1 MSATAK
7 TLGSLVIAL
16 IGLVVYLGL
25 FLGVAVFKIGVLSY
39 GLYLGLF
46 LTPVLFLVVIMATT
60 IGVKEM

>member
-25 FLGVAVFKIGVLSY
+25 FLGIAVFKIAALSY
-39 GLYLGLF
+39 ALYLGLA
-46 LTPVLFLVVIMATT
+46 LTLVLFMVVVMATT
-60 IGVKEM
+60 VGAKEM

>member
-25 FLGVAVFKIGVLSY
+25 FLGVAVFKIGALSY

-60 IGVKEM
+60 VGAKDM

>member
-25 FLGVAVFKIGVLSY
+25 FLGIAVFKIGALSY
-39 GLYLGLF
+39 ALYLGLA
-46 LTPVLFLVVIMATT
+46 LTLVLFTVVIMATT
-60 IGVKEM
+60 VGAKEM

>member
-25 FLGVAVFKIGVLSY
+25 FLGIAVFKIGALSY
-39 GLYLGLF
+39 ALYLGLA
-46 LTPVLFLVVIMATT
+46 LTLVLFMVVIMATT
-60 IGVKEM
+60 VGAKEM